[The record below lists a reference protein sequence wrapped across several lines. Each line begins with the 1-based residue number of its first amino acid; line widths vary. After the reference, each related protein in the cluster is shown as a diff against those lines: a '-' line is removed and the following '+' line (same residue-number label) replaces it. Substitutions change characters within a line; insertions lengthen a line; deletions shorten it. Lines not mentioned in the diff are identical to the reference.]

1 MEYIIS
7 ESKIHDVLNELIEK
21 RFKGMVFRKPKSL
34 ASYGS
39 VLGFL
44 PENIGDDDFAED
56 FTLVYE
62 DEDVADSNRKV
73 LWVYT
78 DDYDYFLSMVP
89 LSEKEVLDSIKKWF
103 WSKTKL
109 KADLVYVQ

>member
-21 RFKGMVFRKPKSL
+21 RFKGMVFRKNWSGSL
-34 ASYGS
+34 
-39 VLGFL
+39 LGFL
-44 PENIGDDDFAED
+44 PENIGSDDFAED

-62 DEDVADSNRKV
+62 DEDVVDSNRKV

-78 DDYDYFLSMVP
+78 DDYYYFLSMLP
-89 LSEKEVLDSIKKWF
+89 LSEKEILDSIKKWF
-103 WSKTKL
+103 WLKTKL

>member
-1 MEYIIS
+1 MEYIITG
-7 ESKIHDVLNELIEK
+7 SKIQDVLNTLIEN
-21 RFKGMVFRKPKSL
+21 RFKGMVFRK
-34 ASYGS
+34 ATYGS
-39 VLGFL
+39 VIGFL
-44 PENIGDDDFAED
+44 PENKRAFDWSED

-78 DDYDYFLSMVP
+78 DDYDYFLNMVP
-89 LSEKEVLDSIKKWF
+89 LSEKEVLDSIKNWF
-103 WSKTKL
+103 WSKIKL

>member
-1 MEYIIS
+1 MEYIIT
-7 ESKIHDVLNELIEK
+7 ESKIQDVLNELIEN
-21 RFKGMVFRKPKSL
+21 RFKGMVFRK

-44 PENIGDDDFAED
+44 PENIGPDDWSED

-62 DEDVADSNRKV
+62 DEDVEDSDRKV
-73 LWVYT
+73 LWVFD
-78 DDYDYFLSMVP
+78 DDYEYFLSMIP
-89 LSEKEVLDSIKKWF
+89 LPEKEVVDSIKKWF

>member
-21 RFKGMVFRKPKSL
+21 RFKGMVFRKS
-34 ASYGS
+34 SYGS

-44 PENIGDDDFAED
+44 PENIGPDDWSED

-62 DEDVADSNRKV
+62 DEDVEDSDRKV

>member
-7 ESKIHDVLNELIEK
+7 ESKIYDVLNELIEK
-21 RFKGMVFRKPKSL
+21 RFKGMVFRK

-44 PENIGDDDFAED
+44 PENIGPDDWSED

-62 DEDVADSNRKV
+62 DEDVEDSDRKV
-73 LWVYT
+73 LWVFD
-78 DDYDYFLSMVP
+78 DDYEYFLSMIP
-89 LSEKEVLDSIKKWF
+89 LPEKEVVDSIKKWF

>member
-1 MEYIIS
+1 MKYIIS

-21 RFKGMVFRKPKSL
+21 RFKGMVFRK
-34 ASYGS
+34 AIYGS

>member
-21 RFKGMVFRKPKSL
+21 RFKGMVFRKK
-34 ASYGS
+34 SYGS

-62 DEDVADSNRKV
+62 NEDVADSNRKV

-78 DDYDYFLSMVP
+78 DDYDYFLSMLP
-89 LSEKEVLDSIKKWF
+89 LSEKEILDSIKKWF

>member
-1 MEYIIS
+1 MKYIIT
-7 ESKIHDVLNELIEK
+7 ESKIQDVLNELIEN
-21 RFKGMVFRKPKSL
+21 RFKGMVFRK

-44 PENIGDDDFAED
+44 PENIGSDDFAED

-62 DEDVADSNRKV
+62 VEDVVDSNRKV
-73 LWVYT
+73 LWVY
-78 DDYDYFLSMVP
+78 DNDYEYFLSMIP
-89 LSEKEVLDSIKKWF
+89 LPEKEVLDSIKKWF

>member
-7 ESKIHDVLNELIEK
+7 ESKIHDVLNELIEN
-21 RFKGMVFRKPKSL
+21 RFKGMVFRK

-39 VLGFL
+39 VLGLL
-44 PENIGDDDFAED
+44 PENIGPDDWGEE

-62 DEDVADSNRKV
+62 DEDVEDSDRKV
-73 LWVYT
+73 LWIYT

-89 LSEKEVLDSIKKWF
+89 VSEEEVNDSIKKWF

>member
-1 MEYIIS
+1 MEYIIT

-21 RFKGMVFRKPKSL
+21 RFKGMVFRKMLSGSL
-34 ASYGS
+34 
-39 VLGFL
+39 LGFL
-44 PENIGDDDFAED
+44 PENIGSDDWLED
-56 FTLVYE
+56 FTLEYE
-62 DEDVADSNRKV
+62 DEQVTNSNRKV

-89 LSEKEVLDSIKKWF
+89 VSEKEVNDSIKKWF

>member
-21 RFKGMVFRKPKSL
+21 RFKGMVFRKMLSGSL
-34 ASYGS
+34 
-39 VLGFL
+39 LGFL
-44 PENIGDDDFAED
+44 PENIGSDDWLED

-62 DEDVADSNRKV
+62 DEDVEDSDRKV

-89 LSEKEVLDSIKKWF
+89 VSEEEVNDSIKKWF

>member
-7 ESKIHDVLNELIEK
+7 ESKIHDVLNELIEN
-21 RFKGMVFRKPKSL
+21 RFKGMVFRK

-39 VLGFL
+39 FLGFL
-44 PENIGDDDFAED
+44 PENIGSDDFAEN

-62 DEDVADSNRKV
+62 SEDVDDSNRKV

-89 LSEKEVLDSIKKWF
+89 LSEKEVLDSIKKLF